1 MKVKQIWGFNMSK
14 PLLVVNFSLKN
25 MKKSSKGWGDKG
37 HFLVDVAE
45 CKQTKPR
52 QIVQWWNK
60 GEQKTKGNIMVAL
73 VEGAF
78 GVQHG

>member
-1 MKVKQIWGFNMSK
+1 MSK
-14 PLLVVNFSLKN
+14 LLLVVNFSLKN

-52 QIVQWWNK
+52 QIVQW
-60 GEQKTKGNIMVAL
+60 
-73 VEGAF
+73 
-78 GVQHG
+78 